1 MNILICV
8 GVCEGAGSSFT
19 KHDSKCLCP
28 AVPSKAHFTVNFIF
42 TQTHTHTHSHTHTD
56 IQPRH
61 NLLSG
66 YLVLVIFCSLI

>member
-8 GVCEGAGSSFT
+8 GVCEGAGFYFT

-42 TQTHTHTHSHTHTD
+42 TQTQTQTLTHTFNPD
-56 IQPRH
+56 ITYCQ
-61 NLLSG
+61 
-66 YLVLVIFCSLI
+66 VI